1 MPLLLQKRKPSSRRR
16 EVVAVKLI
24 IVAVGT
30 RLPDWMNAGFAE
42 YAKRMPRELPMELVE
57 IKPEPRTTGKPV
69 DAMMAAEAKRI
80 EAALP
85 PRCRR
90 IVLDE
95 RGEAPD
101 TQALARRLSVWQGEG
116 DDIAFLIGGPDGLDP
131 TLKQGAHERLRLSSL
146 TLPHGLARV
155 VLAEAL
161 YRAYSLQIGHPYHR
175 D

>member
-1 MPLLLQKRKPSSRRR
+1 M
-16 EVVAVKLI
+16 KLI
-24 IVAVGT
+24 VAAVGT

-42 YAKRMPRELPMELVE
+42 YARRMPRELLLELVE
-57 IKPEPRTTGKPV
+57 IKPEPRTTGKTV
-69 DAMMAAEAKRI
+69 AAMMAAEAKRI

-90 IVLDE
+90 IALDE
-95 RGEAPD
+95 RGEALD
-101 TQALARRLSVWQGEG
+101 TQALAQRLGQWQDAG
-116 DDIAFLIGGPDGLDP
+116 DDIAFMIGGPDGLDP
-131 TLKQGAHERLRLSSL
+131 ALKQGAHEKLRLSAL

-161 YRAYSLQIGHPYHR
+161 YRAHSLRCGHPYHR

>member
-1 MPLLLQKRKPSSRRR
+1 VRLI
-16 EVVAVKLI
+16 VA
-24 IVAVGT
+24 AVGT

-42 YAKRMPRELPMELVE
+42 YAKRMPHEIPIELIE
-57 IKPEPRTTGKPV
+57 IKPEPRTTGKTV
-69 DAMMAAEAKRI
+69 EAMMAAEAKRI

-90 IVLDE
+90 VALDE
-95 RGEAPD
+95 RGETLD
-101 TQALARRLSVWQGEG
+101 TRALAERLGRWQAEG
-116 DDIAFLIGGPDGLDP
+116 DDVAFLIGGPDGLDP
-131 TLKQGAHERLRLSSL
+131 ALKQGTHERLRLSSL

-161 YRAYSLQIGHPYHR
+161 YRAQSLRAGHPYHR

>member
-1 MPLLLQKRKPSSRRR
+1 M
-16 EVVAVKLI
+16 KLI
-24 IVAVGT
+24 VAAVGT

-42 YAKRMPRELPMELVE
+42 YAKRMPRELSLELVE
-57 IKPEPRTTGKPV
+57 IKPEPRTTGKTV
-69 DAMMAAEAKRI
+69 EAMMAAEAKRI

-90 IVLDE
+90 IALDE
-95 RGEAPD
+95 RGEALD
-101 TQALARRLSVWQGEG
+101 TQALAKRLGQWQEGG

-131 TLKQGAHERLRLSSL
+131 VLKQGAQEKLRLSAL

-155 VLAEAL
+155 VLAEAI
-161 YRAYSLQIGHPYHR
+161 YRAHSLRCGHPYHR

>member
-1 MPLLLQKRKPSSRRR
+1 M
-16 EVVAVKLI
+16 A
-24 IVAVGT
+24 AVGT

-42 YAKRMPRELPMELVE
+42 YAKRMPRELPLELVE
-57 IKPEPRTTGKPV
+57 IKPEPRTTGKTV
-69 DAMMAAEAKRI
+69 AAMMAAEAKRI

-85 PRCRR
+85 SRCRR
-90 IVLDE
+90 VALDE
-95 RGEAPD
+95 RGETLD
-101 TQALARRLSVWQGEG
+101 TQALAQRLGQWQEGG

-131 TLKQGAHERLRLSSL
+131 ALKQGAHEKLRLSAL

-161 YRAYSLQIGHPYHR
+161 YRAHSLRCGHPYHR